1 MRLEDQEEEVTE
13 EKDVE
18 EEPDSTGRENEEM
31 KEEVANLHCGGH
43 RGARDCSSKMEDK
56 VPKKMEE
63 EGDDEDEEQNGSRAV
78 KMTGRGNFFVRKLN
92 FTRVEFEFNIHFYFF

>member
-43 RGARDCSSKMEDK
+43 RGARDCSFKMEDK

-63 EGDDEDEEQNGSRAV
+63 EGDDEDEEQKRRYQSF
-78 KMTGRGNFFVRKLN
+78 KRKGE
-92 FTRVEFEFNIHFYFF
+92 RKHWRSFE

>member
-1 MRLEDQEEEVTE
+1 MEDQEEEVTE
-13 EKDVE
+13 EKDAE

-43 RGARDCSSKMEDK
+43 RGARDCSFKMEDK

-63 EGDDEDEEQNGSRAV
+63 EEDDKDEEQNEGRAV
-78 KMTGRGNFFVRKLN
+78 KMTRRKI
-92 FTRVEFEFNIHFYFF
+92 FN